1 MSIAQAENDARYQLT
16 QQQRRM
22 EREVRYAKRDLA
34 MLKAAGADE
43 QSLQDA
49 SAKVRRKQ
57 AAVRQLVNDNPER
70 LVRDYSREAVYN

>member
-1 MSIAQAENDARYQLT
+1 MSIGQAENDARYKLT
-16 QQQRRM
+16 QQQRRL

-43 QSLQDA
+43 QALQEA

-57 AAVRQLVNDNPER
+57 AAVRQLVKDHPER